1 MNYLKLV
8 KETKRLIEEKLDN
21 IHEFEMIEER
31 YILNLFKKD
40 DMEITF
46 HALNAV
52 CDKNVN
58 IRWHKF
64 YGDSYED
71 EQQTVAN
78 FVYNRILESDWFTE
92 SLDDAISNYWY
103 DEANV

>member
-8 KETKRLIEEKLDN
+8 KETKRLIEQKLDN

-31 YILNLFKKD
+31 YILKLFKKD

-58 IRWHKF
+58 IQWHKF

-71 EQQTVAN
+71 EQQIVAN
-78 FVYNRILESDWFTE
+78 FVYNRMLESEWFKE